1 MLVNEGALIQVN
13 ANALISKDSNMKK
26 MIFRLIKNNLVHFIS
41 SDVHQGRENKM
52 QEAYQVVARKFNK
65 DIANKLFIDNPR
77 KVLLNEDI

>member
-1 MLVNEGALIQVN
+1 M
-13 ANALISKDSNMKK
+13 
-26 MIFRLIKNNLVHFIS
+26 HFIS
-41 SDVHQGRENKM
+41 SDVHQDRENKM